1 MHCISLPN
9 ESCINRG
16 CNYFLN
22 GILEIEVRL
31 KQYLAFLFTGVFLE
45 KKKKNLLLP
54 GDEQGFFSLYFST

>member
-22 GILEIEVRL
+22 GILEIEERL

-45 KKKKNLLLP
+45 EKENLLP
-54 GDEQGFFSLYFST
+54 GDEQGFFSLYFPT

>member
-22 GILEIEVRL
+22 GILEIEERL

-45 KKKKNLLLP
+45 EKENLLP